1 MPLVEAG
8 DFLMATVTNHDRISR
23 VSVTE
28 QSMEGA
34 VLLFMVI
41 MEKICIF

>member
-8 DFLMATVTNHDRISR
+8 GFLMATVTTHDRISR

-28 QSMEGA
+28 QGVEGA
-34 VLLFMVI
+34 VLLLVVI